1 MSDGIIVKIKGDASS
16 VRTAFTEA
24 KVVAHEFSQG
34 AVTELT
40 VLGKKGEEIFNKL
53 GASIGL
59 SEKALTSLAGAVPI
73 AGVALAG
80 LGVVAFELGEK
91 LLHTAE
97 NAAKFGNELYL
108 ASQKT
113 GLSVETLS
121 ALKVAAEESGSSL
134 EQVSNGIY
142 RFTLLLG
149 SAAQSNDKAIEKL
162 KDLHV
167 TAKDLDTAFAQ
178 VVERIYSLKNPVDRA
193 TAAGEAF
200 GKKFGKDIIPIIN
213 EFKGDLPGLIE
224 HLDKMGLLLKDKDAV
239 AAHEFEVQMGMLHRQ
254 FSLVARTIGFELIP
268 VFKDMASSISGWLVM
283 LFR

>member
-97 NAAKFGNELYL
+97 NAAKF
-108 ASQKT
+108 
-113 GLSVETLS
+113 
-121 ALKVAAEESGSSL
+121 
-134 EQVSNGIY
+134 
-142 RFTLLLG
+142 
-149 SAAQSNDKAIEKL
+149 
-162 KDLHV
+162 
-167 TAKDLDTAFAQ
+167 
-178 VVERIYSLKNPVDRA
+178 
-193 TAAGEAF
+193 
-200 GKKFGKDIIPIIN
+200 
-213 EFKGDLPGLIE
+213 
-224 HLDKMGLLLKDKDAV
+224 
-239 AAHEFEVQMGMLHRQ
+239 
-254 FSLVARTIGFELIP
+254 
-268 VFKDMASSISGWLVM
+268 
-283 LFR
+283 